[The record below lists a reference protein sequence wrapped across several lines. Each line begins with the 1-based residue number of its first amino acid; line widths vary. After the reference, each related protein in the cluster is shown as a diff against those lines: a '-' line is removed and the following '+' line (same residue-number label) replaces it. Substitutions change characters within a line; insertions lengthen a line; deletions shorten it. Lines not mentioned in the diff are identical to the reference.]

1 MSWAKALALNLIDQG
16 FNVTGFDISEAHRE
30 RAESEANTLAQ
41 LENKGHFVKA
51 ADLNQ
56 VLDSLVK
63 PRVIALSVPA
73 GNIVEAV
80 IDDLLDAG
88 LEQDDIVIDTGNS
101 LWTDTE
107 ARESKYRGRLRFF
120 STAVSGGE
128 VGARTGPSLMASG
141 DKKRMELREADVG
154 SDFCQGG

>member
-1 MSWAKALALNLIDQG
+1 MSTSDLSQSNMSQSNIAMIGLGVMGKSLALNLLDQG

-30 RAESEANTLAQ
+30 RAESEAKELAQ
-41 LENKGHFVKA
+41 KVDKGSFFKA

-73 GNIVEAV
+73 GSIVEAV
-80 IDDLLDAG
+80 IDDLLAAG

-101 LWTDTE
+101 LWTDSVQ
-107 ARESKYRGRLRFF
+107 REEQYKSKF
-120 STAVSGGE
+120 S
-128 VGARTGPSLMASG
+128 
-141 DKKRMELREADVG
+141 
-154 SDFCQGG
+154 